1 MSGFALAAQGAR
13 DILITNS
20 FQASAARVFEALTK
34 PALIRRWMLGPPGWT
49 LAICKTNPVTGGEF
63 RYLWHNEGGEE
74 QGMSGSYQTVDPPHR
89 LVHVERFDRMPEDS
103 EVTITSELIEID
115 GRTTTLRATLH
126 YATPEARDAMLAT
139 DMASGVCASYDRL
152 AAILADS

>member
-13 DILITNS
+13 DILITNN
-20 FQASAARVFEALTK
+20 FPAPAARVFEALTR
-34 PALIRRWMLGPPGWT
+34 PELIRQWMLGPPGWT
-49 LAICKTNPVTGGEF
+49 LAICKTNPVPGGEF

-74 QGMSGSYQTVDPPHR
+74 QGMSGSYLTVDPPHR

-103 EVTITSELIEID
+103 QTTITSELTEIE
-115 GRTTTLRATLH
+115 GRSTTLRATIH

-139 DMASGVCASYDRL
+139 DMASGVRASYDRL
-152 AAILADS
+152 AAILAES